1 MLALAPPARPPA
13 PARLSPPPRARPS
26 LVLPRSRSLVPRA
39 RPDDPRASDAPS
51 SETPSAPT
59 SRASPRASPPRAVVV
74 GAGPAGALSALYLA
88 NLGWR
93 VRVFERRAR
102 PERSSP
108 AANPPARDGEGE
120 GEGEGDGE
128 GTSRPIAAD
137 SAADVLSYNVVL
149 SPRGLAA
156 LDAAGVALPDD
167 AAVRLRG
174 NARHARDGTLA
185 VSDQFRGAV
194 AIHRGVLAA
203 TIAAAAA
210 AKPDAVEFHYSR
222 TLEGVDFERKVA
234 TFAPA
239 HSEPYDLLVAAD
251 GVRSEI
257 RGMLERRGEI
267 EVAQRADEMR
277 FKTVSLPAIAGSP
290 DETTS
295 PNERASPNALAE
307 CFHVWPRGLVS
318 MLAPPDA
325 NGETL
330 SGVIILP
337 GGRHARATTKKK
349 KKKKTPS
356 SDESEEGGF
365 VPRTWDDVKDA
376 ADVGALFAEYFPD
389 AFGPGAA
396 VPARASEQLLAQTS
410 RPGGITTVCSSL
422 VSESARVVLVGDAAH
437 SAWPSLGQGANCALE
452 TARYLGVAMEGVYTS
467 AGTASERSS
476 GSGSGSGS
484 KEGSSRSDERIREGI
499 GVALRRFDE
508 VRLEQVRACG
518 RLSEAGFG
526 GTARRAS
533 NWAFV
538 ARLAL
543 SAILHKLAPFAF
555 DRPALFRINDPEW
568 AYDEIEDAVQ
578 RETQALAAFGALALV
593 CAAGAWWRGW
603 GGFVELFVGGVRAIA
618 LGEGSASEEG
628 AALVALGAVAIV
640 TGALRAIAKR
650 RRGEGGGGV
659 KAGGAGA

>member
-1 MLALAPPARPPA
+1 M
-13 PARLSPPPRARPS
+13 
-26 LVLPRSRSLVPRA
+26 
-39 RPDDPRASDAPS
+39 
-51 SETPSAPT
+51 
-59 SRASPRASPPRAVVV
+59 
-74 GAGPAGALSALYLA
+74 
-88 NLGWR
+88 
-93 VRVFERRAR
+93 
-102 PERSSP
+102 
-108 AANPPARDGEGE
+108 
-120 GEGEGDGE
+120 
-128 GTSRPIAAD
+128 
-137 SAADVLSYNVVL
+137 
-149 SPRGLAA
+149 
-156 LDAAGVALPDD
+156 
-167 AAVRLRG
+167 
-174 NARHARDGTLA
+174 
-185 VSDQFRGAV
+185 
-194 AIHRGVLAA
+194 
-203 TIAAAAA
+203 
-210 AKPDAVEFHYSR
+210 
-222 TLEGVDFERKVA
+222 A

-290 DETTS
+290 DETTT

-337 GGRHARATTKKK
+337 GGRHARATTKKKKK

-568 AYDEIEDAVQ
+568 AYARSRTPAARDA
-578 RETQALAAFGALALV
+578 GARGARRLGYAG
-593 CAAGAWWRGW
+593 AAGAWWRA
-603 GGFVELFVGGVRAIA
+603 VGGVRRSSSWGGCGRSRW
-618 LGEGSASEEG
+618 GEGSASEEG

-640 TGALRAIAKR
+640 TRALRAIAKR
-650 RRGEGGGGV
+650 RRGKGGGG
-659 KAGGAGA
+659 

>member
-1 MLALAPPARPPA
+1 M
-13 PARLSPPPRARPS
+13 
-26 LVLPRSRSLVPRA
+26 LPRSRSLVPRA

-102 PERSSP
+102 PERPSP

-120 GEGEGDGE
+120 GA
-128 GTSRPIAAD
+128 SRPIAAD

-222 TLEGVDFERKVA
+222 ALEGVDFERKVA

-277 FKTVSLPAIAGSP
+277 FKTVSLPAIAGSR
-290 DETTS
+290 DETTT

-603 GGFVELFVGGVRAIA
+603 GGFVELFVGGMRAIA

-650 RRGEGGGGV
+650 RRGKGRGGV